1 MSTRRKV
8 IPILIILM
16 SFFGL
21 FSIDNTYAMDTKTI
35 SNVVV
40 FTKFKDDTRDIFN
53 AKTSSSDNW
62 TLIKNIYNKNESN
75 GEDNSFKNYIK
86 IISEGNLEVNN
97 YFPQESSDEKSVAT
111 YTLNNNASYYQNSD
125 LIIQEV
131 INAINDSKISY
142 SLDSNN
148 LSNMNSGFIDN
159 LTIIVQG
166 SPDDSN
172 AIASHKAE
180 YSGTETINGLRVSNY
195 NIIPSSYVVTDDAT
209 MGARQ
214 AQSIIAHEFLHVL
227 GLPDLYRKTD
237 SGEPVGMWDIMGK
250 SSFYLQYPLSY
261 LRLKQ
266 GWITSNTITKSGS
279 YTLTAVSEKGGNKLF
294 EIKTPLSN
302 SESIFLEYRKKNN
315 STYALDHG
323 IPSSGLLMYRVDNK
337 VEDYTNIRGKNYIY
351 VYRPN
356 VTDKDSGSDIA
367 SDGEY
372 KGFNRYY
379 DAALE
384 PEKGENEYGSTDLT
398 KTFQDNTLYYSDGKN
413 SGIKI
418 SNVTYSSDKNEIT
431 FNVDFANYNE
441 ENLWKNID
449 SLAAN
454 SYGSILYKNKASN
467 EVYISYSNGSGSTSK
482 VSVKKIKGN
491 SLDVIGNEIDNANYP
506 SLAVY
511 NNSLYLVTQRFNGY
525 LDLYKLEG
533 SSWKKIKEYKTN
545 YPKNVKLIESNKSL
559 YLMYEETV
567 SGYKT
572 KLTINDVV
580 NNKVITEREAQD
592 FGNPAV
598 SFYNNKLYLAYS
610 SYFDSNSSAKIE
622 SYDLEKNEWKVEKTS
637 TINKSNVHYI
647 KQYGNKLYVLIGA
660 DKTSPIVYTYD
671 GTTWSEDKIN
681 LINNYSNLTMNIIND
696 NVYLSYINTQ
706 DNKTNLLKLSNH
718 KSEIIDSNLGSD
730 YSYLYTEN
738 DKENMYAITSDN
750 NSTSI
755 NIKTKKIETDNS
767 NNSTD
772 DKGNDNNKD
781 NNKENEGTDQ
791 SKNGFVVENGN
802 TYYYVNGKKLTGRN
816 KIDGIE
822 YYFDEAGIMHGNILF
837 LGDSLTDYYNLSKYY
852 QDELVI
858 NSGIAGNTT
867 DDILNDM
874 YNRVYKYNPSKVILL
889 IGTNDIAHGKDV
901 EYIVNNINKIINLIR
916 EKLPN
921 CKIYLES
928 LYPINNTNNSKI
940 DHNMVANRTNKIIN
954 QINAKINK
962 IQNTTYINVHDSLID
977 TNGNLNINY
986 TIEGLHINNN
996 GYERITKIIKP
1007 YLDEPDGSSNVI
1019 NGWYYENGN
1028 TYYYIDG
1035 KMQKGVTKIGNNS
1048 YFLGENTGKLITGWV
1063 TSSINGKVYY
1073 SEADGKLK
1081 KGFSTISGI
1090 KYYFST
1096 EDNSMQKGVTKI
1108 GNDSYFLGEN
1118 TGKVITGWVTSSIN
1132 GKVYYSESDGKLK
1145 KGFSTISGIKYYFS
1159 PEDNSM
1165 QKGVTKIGNDSYFL
1179 GENTGKVIT
1188 GWVTSS
1194 INGKVYYSESDGK
1207 LKKGLTEING
1217 EIYYFNDDGSG
1228 YTGFKYLESKKNT
1241 YYFVNSYLKKGIT
1254 TINGNDYFLGE
1265 ITGKVCYGWIT
1276 SSIDGRTYH
1285 TNDKGIIEKGIIN
1298 VDDKYYFLGEITGKL
1313 CYGWITSSITHKIY
1327 YAGTDGVLQKG
1338 TININNEYYRFG
1350 DDYSLQSG
1358 WQNIN
1363 NATYY
1368 FYADGTRAENI
1379 CKIAGVRY
1387 EFSST
1392 GELQHSNIK
1401 IIADISKY
1409 QGKINWDQLWASGEI
1424 DGVILRIGYSLGMDS
1439 KFIENLREV
1448 KRLGIPY
1455 TVYHFSTA
1463 ENAYEAQ
1470 LEANHLINWYREN
1483 NLTPFMD
1490 VYYDIESWYN
1500 SSDGHTSDAITVESY
1515 DSIISTYKA
1524 ALNNAGIGMGVYTGK
1539 DYAERRLSDYGR
1551 QQVSWI
1557 AHYATDCGY
1566 KGSYRGWQYTSKAVL
1581 PGITENTVDLSIFYW

>member
-482 VSVKKIKGN
+482 VSVKKINGN

-706 DNKTNLLKLSNH
+706 DNTTNLLKLSNQ

-816 KIDGIE
+816 KIDDIE

-1035 KMQKGVTKIGNNS
+1035 KMQKGVTKIGNDS
-1048 YFLGENTGKLITGWV
+1048 YFLGENTGKL
-1063 TSSINGKVYY
+1063 
-1073 SEADGKLK
+1073 
-1081 KGFSTISGI
+1081 
-1090 KYYFST
+1090 
-1096 EDNSMQKGVTKI
+1096 
-1108 GNDSYFLGEN
+1108 
-1118 TGKVITGWVTSSIN
+1118 
-1132 GKVYYSESDGKLK
+1132 
-1145 KGFSTISGIKYYFS
+1145 
-1159 PEDNSM
+1159 
-1165 QKGVTKIGNDSYFL
+1165 
-1179 GENTGKVIT
+1179 IT

-1327 YAGTDGVLQKG
+1327 YAGIDGVLQKG

-1392 GELQHSNIK
+1392 GELQHSNIR

>member
-482 VSVKKIKGN
+482 VSVKKINGN

-781 NNKENEGTDQ
+781 NNKDNEGTDQ

-837 LGDSLTDYYNLSKYY
+837 LGDSLTDYYNLSKY
-852 QDELVI
+852 
-858 NSGIAGNTT
+858 
-867 DDILNDM
+867 
-874 YNRVYKYNPSKVILL
+874 
-889 IGTNDIAHGKDV
+889 
-901 EYIVNNINKIINLIR
+901 
-916 EKLPN
+916 EK
-921 CKIYLES
+921 
-928 LYPINNTNNSKI
+928 
-940 DHNMVANRTNKIIN
+940 A
-954 QINAKINK
+954 
-962 IQNTTYINVHDSLID
+962 
-977 TNGNLNINY
+977 
-986 TIEGLHINNN
+986 
-996 GYERITKIIKP
+996 
-1007 YLDEPDGSSNVI
+1007 
-1019 NGWYYENGN
+1019 
-1028 TYYYIDG
+1028 
-1035 KMQKGVTKIGNNS
+1035 
-1048 YFLGENTGKLITGWV
+1048 
-1063 TSSINGKVYY
+1063 
-1073 SEADGKLK
+1073 
-1081 KGFSTISGI
+1081 
-1090 KYYFST
+1090 
-1096 EDNSMQKGVTKI
+1096 
-1108 GNDSYFLGEN
+1108 
-1118 TGKVITGWVTSSIN
+1118 
-1132 GKVYYSESDGKLK
+1132 
-1145 KGFSTISGIKYYFS
+1145 
-1159 PEDNSM
+1159 
-1165 QKGVTKIGNDSYFL
+1165 
-1179 GENTGKVIT
+1179 
-1188 GWVTSS
+1188 
-1194 INGKVYYSESDGK
+1194 
-1207 LKKGLTEING
+1207 
-1217 EIYYFNDDGSG
+1217 
-1228 YTGFKYLESKKNT
+1228 
-1241 YYFVNSYLKKGIT
+1241 
-1254 TINGNDYFLGE
+1254 
-1265 ITGKVCYGWIT
+1265 
-1276 SSIDGRTYH
+1276 
-1285 TNDKGIIEKGIIN
+1285 
-1298 VDDKYYFLGEITGKL
+1298 
-1313 CYGWITSSITHKIY
+1313 
-1327 YAGTDGVLQKG
+1327 LQK
-1338 TININNEYYRFG
+1338 F
-1350 DDYSLQSG
+1350 
-1358 WQNIN
+1358 
-1363 NATYY
+1363 
-1368 FYADGTRAENI
+1368 
-1379 CKIAGVRY
+1379 
-1387 EFSST
+1387 
-1392 GELQHSNIK
+1392 
-1401 IIADISKY
+1401 
-1409 QGKINWDQLWASGEI
+1409 
-1424 DGVILRIGYSLGMDS
+1424 
-1439 KFIENLREV
+1439 
-1448 KRLGIPY
+1448 
-1455 TVYHFSTA
+1455 
-1463 ENAYEAQ
+1463 
-1470 LEANHLINWYREN
+1470 
-1483 NLTPFMD
+1483 
-1490 VYYDIESWYN
+1490 
-1500 SSDGHTSDAITVESY
+1500 
-1515 DSIISTYKA
+1515 
-1524 ALNNAGIGMGVYTGK
+1524 
-1539 DYAERRLSDYGR
+1539 
-1551 QQVSWI
+1551 
-1557 AHYATDCGY
+1557 
-1566 KGSYRGWQYTSKAVL
+1566 
-1581 PGITENTVDLSIFYW
+1581 

>member
-294 EIKTPLSN
+294 EIKTPLSD

-449 SLAAN
+449 SLVAN

-482 VSVKKIKGN
+482 VSVKKINGN

-802 TYYYVNGKKLTGRN
+802 TYYY
-816 KIDGIE
+816 
-822 YYFDEAGIMHGNILF
+822 
-837 LGDSLTDYYNLSKYY
+837 
-852 QDELVI
+852 
-858 NSGIAGNTT
+858 
-867 DDILNDM
+867 
-874 YNRVYKYNPSKVILL
+874 
-889 IGTNDIAHGKDV
+889 
-901 EYIVNNINKIINLIR
+901 
-916 EKLPN
+916 
-921 CKIYLES
+921 
-928 LYPINNTNNSKI
+928 
-940 DHNMVANRTNKIIN
+940 
-954 QINAKINK
+954 
-962 IQNTTYINVHDSLID
+962 
-977 TNGNLNINY
+977 
-986 TIEGLHINNN
+986 
-996 GYERITKIIKP
+996 
-1007 YLDEPDGSSNVI
+1007 
-1019 NGWYYENGN
+1019 
-1028 TYYYIDG
+1028 IDG
-1035 KMQKGVTKIGNNS
+1035 K
-1048 YFLGENTGKLITGWV
+1048 
-1063 TSSINGKVYY
+1063 
-1073 SEADGKLK
+1073 
-1081 KGFSTISGI
+1081 
-1090 KYYFST
+1090 
-1096 EDNSMQKGVTKI
+1096 MQKGVTKI

-1207 LKKGLTEING
+1207 LKTGLTEINE
-1217 EIYYFNDDGSG
+1217 EIYFFNDDGSG
-1228 YTGFKYLESKKNT
+1228 YTGFKYLESQQNT

-1265 ITGKVCYGWIT
+1265 YTGKVCYGWVT

-1285 TNDKGIIEKGIIN
+1285 TNDKGIIDKGIVN
-1298 VDDKYYFLGEITGKL
+1298 LDGKYYFLGEMSGKL

-1327 YAGTDGVLQKG
+1327 YASADGVLQKG
-1338 TININNEYYRFG
+1338 TITINNEYYRFG

-1392 GELQHSNIK
+1392 GELQHSNIR

-1409 QGKINWDQLWASGEI
+1409 QGKINWDQLWSSGEI